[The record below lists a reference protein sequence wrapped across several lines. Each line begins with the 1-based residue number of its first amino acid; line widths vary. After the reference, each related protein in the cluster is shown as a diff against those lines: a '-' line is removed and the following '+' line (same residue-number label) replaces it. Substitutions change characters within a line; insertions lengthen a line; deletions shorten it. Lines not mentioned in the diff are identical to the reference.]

1 MAEKG
6 NLTKYEFKKKLEQ
19 LEKMKGRGTELITLY
34 IPPDKNIADIS
45 NQLRTELSEAEN
57 IKSKQTRKNVMEGL
71 EAILQRLKYYKKP
84 PEYGMVLISGTVE
97 INGSEKRITEII
109 EPPEPVP
116 LYKYH
121 CDSTFYLEPLQEML
135 QEKKVYGMIVIDRR
149 EATIGLLR
157 GKRVDVMNYL
167 TSLVPGKHR
176 AGGQSSARFERLRN
190 IAIHEFYKKVGDKTS
205 EALLPYQ
212 ENLLGVLIGGPSPT
226 KEEFTEGNYLHHEL
240 QKSVV
245 DMFDVSYTDESG
257 LYELVDK
264 AKDSLQELDLMREK
278 KFMDKFLYEVSRDG
292 LAAYGEEEIRSHL
305 QMGAVDTLLLSEDL
319 RCERIVYKCPVCGK
333 QKTVTVR
340 EGTEKIPKCD
350 KDKVEMEEEKRSDMV
365 MEFSELAENTGAN
378 VELLSTES
386 EEGAM
391 LFNAFGGLA
400 AILRFKP
407 D

>member
-1 MAEKG
+1 MADKG
-6 NLTKYEFKKKLEQ
+6 NLTKYEFRKKLEQ

-34 IPPDKNIADIS
+34 VPPDKNIADIS

-57 IKSKQTRKNVMEGL
+57 IKSKQTRKNVMDGL
-71 EAILQRLKYYKKP
+71 EAILQRLKHYKKP

-157 GKRVDVMNYL
+157 GKRVEVMNYL

-190 IAIHEFYKKVGDKTS
+190 IAIHEFYKKVGDKAS

-212 ENLLGVLIGGPSPT
+212 EHLLGVLIGGPSPT

-240 QKSVV
+240 QKNIV

-257 LYELVDK
+257 LYELVEK

-278 KFMDKFLYEVSRDG
+278 RLMDKFLYEVSRDG
-292 LAAYGEEEIRSHL
+292 LAAYGEEEIRRHL

-319 RCERIVYKCPVCGK
+319 RYERLVYICPVCGEK
-333 QKTVTVR
+333 RTVTVR

-350 KDKVEMEEEKRSDMV
+350 KDKIEMEEEKRSDMV
-365 MEFSELAENTGAN
+365 VEFSELAENTGAN

-391 LFNAFGGLA
+391 LLNAFGGLA
-400 AILRFKP
+400 AILRFRP
-407 D
+407 E